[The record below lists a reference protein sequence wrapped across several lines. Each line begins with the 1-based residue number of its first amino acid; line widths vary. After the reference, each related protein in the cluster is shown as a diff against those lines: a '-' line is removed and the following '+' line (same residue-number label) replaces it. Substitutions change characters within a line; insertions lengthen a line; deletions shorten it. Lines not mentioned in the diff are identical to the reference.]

1 MGFPP
6 AQSALISQ
14 LACVNPNTVVVLFN
28 GSPVEMPWEPSAKA
42 ILEAYLSG
50 QAAAGAVWDLLL
62 GKVNPSGKLAETIPL
77 RLEDTPAY
85 LHYDP
90 LSYTARYGED
100 IYVGYR
106 YYDKK
111 KMAVRFPFGH
121 GLSYTTFAYDN
132 LQLSTK
138 VSDLSADVEVSVD
151 ITNTGDAAGAETVQ
165 LYVGC
170 SQPDRPVRELKGF
183 GKVFLNP
190 GETGTVR
197 FRLNMRSFAYYHEAA
212 GCWHVRN
219 GMYTVDIGASSRD
232 IRCRESIEIRD
243 QAKPKVKITE
253 ETAFVE
259 ILENPSLREDMMA
272 FLTKGNPDEA
282 KKMEEGKPA
291 NPMAVFIPLR
301 AVKSL
306 SRGAITQAELNEF
319 VAHCNRVIG
328 IEE

>member
-1 MGFPP
+1 
-6 AQSALISQ
+6 
-14 LACVNPNTVVVLFN
+14 
-28 GSPVEMPWEPSAKA
+28 
-42 ILEAYLSG
+42 
-50 QAAAGAVWDLLL
+50 
-62 GKVNPSGKLAETIPL
+62 
-77 RLEDTPAY
+77 
-85 LHYDP
+85 
-90 LSYTARYGED
+90 
-100 IYVGYR
+100 
-106 YYDKK
+106 
-111 KMAVRFPFGH
+111 MAVRFPFGH

-197 FRLNMRSFAYYHEAA
+197 FRLNMRSFAYYHESA

-272 FLTKGNPDEA
+272 FLTKGNSDEA

-291 NPMAVFIPLR
+291 NPMAVCIPLR

-319 VAHCNRVIG
+319 VAHCNQVIG
-328 IEE
+328 IDE